1 MKNIPDSLKRIIE
14 RSPILEHNVRGL
26 PNLGENLVSG
36 NLSKEV
42 NKIYSSNYANKL
54 LNKGQNASL
63 MNENDRIRN
72 ISSRS
77 LGGGSPMKTHVFP
90 LCKEELIRIIDND
103 ELSDYPMA
111 AGDEESR
118 NIILE
123 YLKNEG
129 FKSNSELSKDNIIF
143 TVSSTHAFNIISS
156 IIARPYDVILMTGP
170 NYGLFTFVPERI
182 SGATVEI
189 LPLSEEDNW
198 YVNPQKL
205 SKRIDEINLSLKDKY
220 GESLGYIPKVVAFL
234 NENPHNP
241 LGKVMNENNKEILE
255 GIGDVCLSKGVF
267 VIDDLIYR
275 DLTYDRNNLAKPM
288 ASYEKFF
295 DNTITITGLSK
306 AYGLA
311 SIRSGMVVANEI
323 IIRAI
328 RNKIFQTMDSSPI
341 LQGRALAGAF
351 NVSERRNK
359 EYDSYFNPII
369 EEYKYRLELLKVLIN
384 GLDFIDDNSLRERI
398 ENDIRDYAFGY
409 NVSQILD
416 GIPNVDFVNGT
427 LPDSGFFE
435 MLDFT
440 QLKNKVAEN
449 GRVISDEKELLKY
462 LYEQEKIKLIL
473 GQSISWPNEDQLI
486 GRVTT
491 ALPREELVEHFSAMN
506 RCLRKLK

>member
-1 MKNIPDSLKRIIE
+1 MQSMPDSLKQIIE
-14 RSPILEHNVRGL
+14 RNPILEHHVRGL
-26 PNLGENLVSG
+26 PNLGENLIDGQFSEEVS
-36 NLSKEV
+36 
-42 NKIYSSNYANKL
+42 KIYDTFELYGNDLYEL
-54 LNKGQNASL
+54 E
-63 MNENDRIRN
+63 NEEIKN

-77 LGGGSPMKTHVFP
+77 LGGGSPMRTSSFP
-90 LCKEELIRIIDND
+90 LCKEALLNVICSD

-118 NIILE
+118 EIILE
-123 YLKNEG
+123 YIKQEG
-129 FKSNSELSKDNIIF
+129 FKSNSGLSKDNIIF

-156 IIARPYDVILMTGP
+156 IIARPHDVILMTGP

-189 LPLSEEDNW
+189 LPLSEDDNW

-205 SKRIDEINLSLKDKY
+205 SKRIDDINIKLKAQY
-220 GESLGYIPKVVAFL
+220 GESLGYTPKVVAFL

-255 GIGDVCLSKGVF
+255 GIGNVCLSKGVF

-275 DLTYDRNNLAKPM
+275 DLTYDRKNLAKPM

-306 AYGLA
+306 SYGLA

-328 RNKIFQTMDSSPI
+328 RNKIFQTMDSSPV

-351 NVSERRNK
+351 NASERRK
-359 EYDSYFNPII
+359 REYDNYFDPII
-369 EEYKYRLELLKVLIN
+369 EEYKYRLELLKALIN
-384 GLDFIDDNSLRERI
+384 GLDFIDDSSLRNKI
-398 ENDIRDYAFGY
+398 EKDIRNNAFGY
-409 NVSQILD
+409 NVNQILE

-449 GRVISDEKELLKY
+449 GRIISDEKELLKY
-462 LYEQEKIKLIL
+462 MYEQEKIKLIL
-473 GQSISWPNEDQLI
+473 GQSISWPNEEQLI

-491 ALPREELVEHFSAMN
+491 ALPREDLVEHFSAMN
-506 RCLRKLK
+506 KCLRKLR

>member
-1 MKNIPDSLKRIIE
+1 MQSIPDSLKQIIE
-14 RSPILEHNVRGL
+14 RNPILEHPVRGL
-26 PNLGENLVSG
+26 PNLGENLIDG
-36 NLSKEV
+36 QFSKEV
-42 NKIYSSNYANKL
+42 SKIYDAFELYGNDLYEL
-54 LNKGQNASL
+54 E
-63 MNENDRIRN
+63 NERIKN

-77 LGGGSPMKTHVFP
+77 LGGGSPMRNSSFP
-90 LCKEELIRIIDND
+90 LCKEALINIICSD

-118 NIILE
+118 EIILE
-123 YLKNEG
+123 YIKQEG
-129 FKSNSELSKDNIIF
+129 FKSNSGLSKDNIIF

-170 NYGLFTFVPERI
+170 NYGLFTFVPERV

-189 LPLSEEDNW
+189 LPLSEDDNW

-205 SKRIDEINLSLKDKY
+205 SKRIDDINIKLKAKY
-220 GESLGYIPKVVAFL
+220 GESLGYTPKVVAFL

-255 GIGDVCLSKGVF
+255 GIGNVCLSKGVF

-275 DLTYDRNNLAKPM
+275 DLTYDRKNLAKPM

-306 AYGLA
+306 SYGLA

-328 RNKIFQTMDSSPI
+328 RNKIFQTMDSSPV

-351 NVSERRNK
+351 NASERRKK
-359 EYDSYFNPII
+359 EYDNYFNPVI
-369 EEYKYRLELLKVLIN
+369 EEYKYRLELMKALIN
-384 GLDFIDDNSLRERI
+384 GLDFIDDNSIRKKV
-398 ENDIRDYAFGY
+398 ENDIRNNAFGY
-409 NVSQILD
+409 NVNQILD

-435 MLDFT
+435 ILDFT

-449 GRVISDEKELLKY
+449 GRIISDEKELLKY
-462 LYEQEKIKLIL
+462 MYEQEKIKLIL
-473 GQSISWPNEDQLI
+473 GQSISWPNENQLI

-491 ALPREELVEHFSAMN
+491 ALPREDLVEHFSAMN
-506 RCLRKLK
+506 KCLRKLR

>member
-1 MKNIPDSLKRIIE
+1 MEKMPDSLKRIVE
-14 RSPILEHNVRGL
+14 VNPNLNCKVRGL
-26 PNLGENLVSG
+26 PNLGENLVNGRFSP
-36 NLSKEV
+36 NVS
-42 NKIYSSNYANKL
+42 KIYDAFGLY
-54 LNKGQNASL
+54 G
-63 MNENDRIRN
+63 NELYELENERIKN

-77 LGGGSPMKTHVFP
+77 LGGGSPMKTPGFP
-90 LCKEELIRIIDND
+90 LCKEALINIINSD
-103 ELSDYPMA
+103 ELSEYPLA

-118 NIILE
+118 KVILD
-123 YLKNEG
+123 YLIQEG
-129 FKSNSELSKDNIIF
+129 FYSKRLSEDNIIF
-143 TVSSTHAFNIISS
+143 TVSTTHAFNIISS

-189 LPLSEEDNW
+189 LPLSAEDNW
-198 YVNPQKL
+198 YVNSKKL
-205 SKRIDEINLSLKDKY
+205 AIRIDEINTQLREKY
-220 GESLGYIPKVVAFL
+220 GESLGYVPKVVAFL

-241 LGKVMNENNKEILE
+241 LGKVMNEKNKEILE
-255 GIGDVCLSKGVF
+255 GIGDVCLEKGVF

-288 ASYEKFF
+288 ATYEKYFN
-295 DNTITITGLSK
+295 NTITITGLSK
-306 AYGLA
+306 SYGLA

-328 RNKIFQTMDSSPI
+328 RNSIFQTMDSSPV

-351 NVSERRNK
+351 NATLRRQK
-359 EYDSYFNPII
+359 EYEEYFNPII
-369 EEYKYRLELLKVLIN
+369 KEYKYRLELLKVLIN
-384 GLDFIDDNSLRERI
+384 GLDTVEDIGLKRKI
-398 ENDIRDYAFGY
+398 ETDIRKYAFDY
-409 NVSQILD
+409 NIIQLLD

-427 LPDSGFFE
+427 IPESGFFE
-435 MLDFT
+435 ILDFT
-440 QLKNKVAEN
+440 ALKNKVAGN

-473 GQSISWPNEDQLI
+473 GQSISWPNEEQLI

-491 ALPREELVEHFSAMN
+491 ALEREDLVEHFGAMN

>member
-1 MKNIPDSLKRIIE
+1 MQNMPDSLKRIIE
-14 RSPILEHNVRGL
+14 KSPNLEHRVRGL
-26 PNLGENLVSG
+26 PNLGKNLTDGQFSR
-36 NLSKEV
+36 EV
-42 NKIYSSNYANKL
+42 NKIYDAFGLYGNDLYAL
-54 LNKGQNASL
+54 E
-63 MNENDRIRN
+63 NEKIKN

-77 LGGGSPMKTHVFP
+77 LGGGSPMRTPAFP
-90 LCKEELIRIIDND
+90 LCKEELIKIIDSD

-118 NIILE
+118 KIILE
-123 YLKNEG
+123 YLKQEG
-129 FKSNSELSKDNIIF
+129 FKSNNGLSEDNIIF

-156 IIARPYDVILMTGP
+156 IIARPHDVILMTGP

-189 LPLSEEDNW
+189 LPLSEEDDW

-205 SKRIDEINLSLKDKY
+205 SKRIDEINLNLKNKF
-220 GESLGYIPKVVAFL
+220 GESLGYTPKVVAFF

-241 LGKVMNENNKEILE
+241 LGKVMNENNKKILE
-255 GIGDVCLSKGVF
+255 GIGNVCLSKGVF

-275 DLTYDRNNLAKPM
+275 DLTYDRDNLAKPM

-306 AYGLA
+306 SYGLA

-323 IIRAI
+323 IIRSI
-328 RNKIFQTMDSSPI
+328 RNKIFQTMDSSPV

-351 NVSERRNK
+351 NASERRKK
-359 EYDSYFNPII
+359 EYNSYFNPII

-384 GLDFIDDNSLRERI
+384 GIDFIEDSNLKAQI
-398 ENDIRDYAFGY
+398 EKDIKNYAFGY
-409 NVSQILD
+409 NINQILE

-427 LPDSGFFE
+427 IPDSGFFE

-440 QLKNKVAEN
+440 NLKNKVAEN
-449 GRVISDEKELLKY
+449 GRIITDEKELLKY

-473 GQSISWPNEDQLI
+473 GQSISWPNEEQLI

-491 ALPREELVEHFSAMN
+491 ALPREDLVEHFGAMN
-506 RCLRKLK
+506 KCLRKLR

>member
-1 MKNIPDSLKRIIE
+1 MQSMPDSLKQIIE
-14 RSPILEHNVRGL
+14 RNPILEHHVRGL
-26 PNLGENLVSG
+26 PNLGKNLIDG
-36 NLSKEV
+36 QFSKEV
-42 NKIYSSNYANKL
+42 SKIYDAFELYGNDLYEL
-54 LNKGQNASL
+54 E
-63 MNENDRIRN
+63 NEEIKN

-77 LGGGSPMKTHVFP
+77 LGGGSPMRTSSFP
-90 LCKEELIRIIDND
+90 LCKEALLNVICSD

-118 NIILE
+118 EIILE
-123 YLKNEG
+123 YIKQEG
-129 FKSNSELSKDNIIF
+129 FKSNSGLSKDNIIF

-156 IIARPYDVILMTGP
+156 IIARPHDVILMTGP

-189 LPLSEEDNW
+189 LPLSEDDNW

-205 SKRIDEINLSLKDKY
+205 SKRIDDINIKLKTQY
-220 GESLGYIPKVVAFL
+220 GESLGYTPKVVAFL

-255 GIGDVCLSKGVF
+255 GIGNVCLSKGVF

-275 DLTYDRNNLAKPM
+275 DLTYDRKNLAKPM

-306 AYGLA
+306 SYGLA

-328 RNKIFQTMDSSPI
+328 RNKIFQTMDSSPV

-351 NVSERRNK
+351 NASERRKK
-359 EYDSYFNPII
+359 EYNSYFNPIV

-384 GLDFIDDNSLRERI
+384 GIDFIEDSNLKAQI
-398 ENDIRDYAFGY
+398 EKDIRNYAYGY
-409 NVSQILD
+409 NISQILD
-416 GIPNVDFVNGT
+416 GIPNVNFVNGT
-427 LPDSGFFE
+427 IPDSGFFE

-440 QLKNKVAEN
+440 GLKNKVAEN
-449 GRVISDEKELLKY
+449 GRVICDEKELLKY

-473 GQSISWPNEDQLI
+473 GQSISWPNEKQLI

-491 ALPREELVEHFSAMN
+491 ALPREDLVEHFGAMN
-506 RCLRKLK
+506 KCLRKLK